1 MRPSY
6 WLYLFFV
13 LGVWAGEYL
22 ARAHASLLLS
32 GAVGAAIGAASA
44 IVGELLLS

>member
-6 WLYLFFV
+6 WLYLFFAV
-13 LGVWAGEYL
+13 GVWTGEYFS
-22 ARAHASLLLS
+22 RAHASILLCA
-32 GAVGAAIGAASA
+32 AVGVAIGSVSA